1 MFIKLNDK
9 KYTVGFAQADNRLS
23 LTIMNPEED
32 VMSIYAA
39 FSPMM
44 MPELIIYDEEHND
57 RTAYIFANHR
67 VTNFSIGDNNSI
79 QVDLVVDP
87 LSIDKA
93 TELTEELAEQKAN
106 LAITEAA
113 IDELLALV
121 SQHEEKISAMS
132 HKIEDLEERIVE
144 MDMNNQEVVQ

>member
-1 MFIKLNDK
+1 MFIKLNEK
-9 KYTVGFAQADNRLS
+9 KYMVGFAQADNRLS
-23 LTIMNPEED
+23 LTIMNPEEN

-39 FSPMM
+39 FSPTM

-57 RTAYIFANHR
+57 RTEYIFANHR
-67 VTNFSIGDNNSI
+67 VTNFSIGDNSI

-93 TELTEELAEQKAN
+93 TELTEDLAEQKAN
-106 LAITEAA
+106 LAVTEAA

-144 MDMNNQEVVQ
+144 MGMNNQEVVQ

>member
-1 MFIKLNDK
+1 MFIKLNEK

-67 VTNFSIGDNNSI
+67 VTNFSIGDNSI

-93 TELTEELAEQKAN
+93 TELTEDLAEQKAN

-113 IDELLALV
+113 IDDLLALV

-132 HKIEDLEERIVE
+132 HQIEDLEERIVE
-144 MDMNNQEVVQ
+144 MGMNNQEVVQ

>member
-1 MFIKLNDK
+1 MFIKLNEK

-67 VTNFSIGDNNSI
+67 VTNFSIGDNSI

-93 TELTEELAEQKAN
+93 TELTEDLAEQKAN

-113 IDELLALV
+113 IDDLLALV

-132 HKIEDLEERIVE
+132 HQIEDLEERIVE
-144 MDMNNQEVVQ
+144 MGMNNQEVGQ

>member
-1 MFIKLNDK
+1 
-9 KYTVGFAQADNRLS
+9 
-23 LTIMNPEED
+23 MNPEED

-67 VTNFSIGDNNSI
+67 VTNFSIGDNSI

-93 TELTEELAEQKAN
+93 TELTEDLAEQKAN

-113 IDELLALV
+113 IDDLLALV
-121 SQHEEKISAMS
+121 S
-132 HKIEDLEERIVE
+132 
-144 MDMNNQEVVQ
+144 